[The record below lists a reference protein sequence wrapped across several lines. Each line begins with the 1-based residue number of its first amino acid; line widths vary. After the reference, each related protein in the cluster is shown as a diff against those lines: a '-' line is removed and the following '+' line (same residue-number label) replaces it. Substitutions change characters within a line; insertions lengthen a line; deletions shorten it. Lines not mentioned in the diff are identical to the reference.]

1 MLLLQAAVSPPRPK
15 PVVSAEPPA
24 VLPTGVL
31 ALPMTLAA
39 VALRAVAPSIDS
51 HQSLDI
57 LLRTTL
63 CMEFLIAA
71 LPDLAA
77 LDSLHITVGFE
88 DAEEEP
94 YSRMLCAVCAM
105 PALCIFHLTDD
116 SVMDHHI
123 LSLAAAFNDRMPLE
137 ILKMDVTPENDDPGG
152 VFGPALAVMPNIR
165 ELHFMDG
172 TIVAG
177 GCVTARLFG
186 RQFDKLE
193 LMRFDRM
200 VFTPTDLA
208 AIRGEWP
215 IFPVVHTLQIGFDED
230 HYGAGSMSTID
241 IEVSVF
247 SHPPRIQNKLSKFK
261 HATQNCTL
269 AQGTCHHNA
278 HAVRCTLLSRQR
290 PGVSALAPAAA
301 N

>member
-31 ALPMTLAA
+31 ALPMSLAT

-57 LLRTTL
+57 LLRTPF
-63 CMEFLIAA
+63 CMEFFIAA

-77 LDSLHITVGFE
+77 LDSLHVTVGFE

-105 PALCIFHLTDD
+105 PALHIFHLTDD

-123 LSLAAAFNDRMPLE
+123 LSFAAAFNDRMPLE
-137 ILKMDVTPENDDPGG
+137 VLKMDVTPENEDPGG
-152 VFGPALAVMPNIR
+152 VFGPALAVIPNIR

-172 TIVAG
+172 SIVAG
-177 GCVTARLFG
+177 GCVTARLFS

-193 LMRFDRM
+193 MMCFDRM
-200 VFTPTDLA
+200 VFTQTDLA
-208 AIRGEWP
+208 AIRGDWA
-215 IFPVVHTLQIGFDED
+215 IFPTVHKLQLGMEED
-230 HYGAGSMSTID
+230 NYGSGSMSTIS
-241 IEVSVF
+241 IQVGHRSRSHQPAQLACVWTLVRATAVYSVCATRCQCCF
-247 SHPPRIQNKLSKFK
+247 IADMRRGRLHLY
-261 HATQNCTL
+261 HAPSNT
-269 AQGTCHHNA
+269 
-278 HAVRCTLLSRQR
+278 
-290 PGVSALAPAAA
+290 P
-301 N
+301 

>member
-1 MLLLQAAVSPPRPK
+1 MHDTAHALCAQVLSSLPSDLAVLLLQAAVSPPRPK
-15 PVVSAEPPA
+15 PVVLAEPSS

-39 VALRAVAPSIDS
+39 VGLRAVAPSIDS

-57 LLRTTL
+57 LLRTPL

-77 LDSLHITVGFE
+77 LDSLHITVGCE

-105 PALCIFHLTDD
+105 PALHIFHLTDD

-137 ILKMDVTPENDDPGG
+137 ILKMDVTPQNEDAGG

-172 TIVAG
+172 SIVAG
-177 GCVTARLFG
+177 GCVTARLF
-186 RQFDKLE
+186 RRCFETLE
-193 LMRFDRM
+193 LLRFDRM
-200 VFTPTDLA
+200 VFTQADLT
-208 AIRGEWP
+208 AISGDWS
-215 IFPVVHTLQIGFDED
+215 IFPHVHTLQVGFDED
-230 HYGAGSMSTID
+230 HYGSGSITID
-241 IEVSVF
+241 VQVSTE
-247 SHPPRIQNKLSKFK
+247 SHPKPYPTPIQ
-261 HATQNCTL
+261 
-269 AQGTCHHNA
+269 
-278 HAVRCTLLSRQR
+278 V
-290 PGVSALAPAAA
+290 
-301 N
+301 